1 MVSLE
6 GSKLYCKKSRTLPA
20 SRGPTRTANSLVPPE
35 TPPPVPDIPKGRRMP
50 LAWPLPP
57 GWGMRTI
64 YGSGNTPI
72 PRPRLEALLE
82 SVPSFPVTVV
92 WGPPGGGKRTLLE
105 SSLGRTGLPVWTA
118 RLPRGIPLP
127 PGAPPGPDLQF
138 RITDSPDPGPIPT
151 LSESVEQWRS
161 RRERGVLL
169 LEGGPLPPDRWRALV
184 PPMLLESPP
193 RGLSLVPSR
202 GRPKLP
208 LGKRRLA
215 GQLLE
220 IGPDLLRLDR
230 SETHALLAATGISTL
245 PTEAIEAIHR
255 IAGGWISG
263 VLLCSLH
270 VRSSNEP
277 EQAVRTFGENPLLQ
291 EFLRQ
296 EVLEDLPPTC
306 SASPRNCRSCSPH
319 RGSSA
324 TRSWSVSNRPT
335 PCRTSRNAHPW
346 WSVPRTDAGACTPWP
361 ERASRP

>member
-1 MVSLE
+1 
-6 GSKLYCKKSRTLPA
+6 
-20 SRGPTRTANSLVPPE
+20 
-35 TPPPVPDIPKGRRMP
+35 MP
-50 LAWPLPP
+50 LAWPLRT
-57 GWGMRTI
+57 GSGMRTI

-118 RLPRGIPLP
+118 HLPRGIQLP
-127 PGAPPGPDLQF
+127 PGAPPEPDLQF

-151 LSESVEQWRS
+151 LSEFVEQWRS

-193 RGLSLVPSR
+193 RGLSLVLSSR

-220 IGPDLLRLDR
+220 IGPDLLRMDR
-230 SETHALLAATGISTL
+230 SETHALLAATGITAL
-245 PTEAIEAIHR
+245 PAEAIEAIHR

-296 EVLEDLPPTC
+296 EVLEDLPPHLQRIAQELSILQ
-306 SASPRNCRSCSPH
+306 SAPGELCDAVLERFE
-319 RGSSA
+319 SSYA
-324 TRSWSVSNRPT
+324 LQDLAE
-335 PCRTSRNAHPW
+335 RTSLVESSPDGLWSLHPL
-346 WSVPRTDAGACTPWP
+346 AGAGLSAMIRRDAP
-361 ERASRP
+361 ERFRILHRRAARWSLVHGHAEDTVRHALEAL